1 MQQRSLF
8 IVLAICL
15 LVPTVAAQESFDIII
30 RGGRVV
36 DGSGNPWVRAD
47 IGIVGDRITRI
58 GDLSSAAAK
67 REILADGLV
76 VAPGFIDPHTHARRG
91 IFQVPTADNA
101 LLQGVTTL
109 TEGNDG
115 SSPLPVGE
123 HLQRVA
129 EIGISPNWAV
139 FVGHGTVR
147 NAVIGRD
154 HRDPTAAEL
163 DQMKA
168 LVDTAMEEGALG
180 LSTGLFY
187 VPGAFSVPCGDGRN
201 PSPSGEEKSVV
212 VWSRAPVSPWSAHE
226 NGPQRSPG
234 VDPEISEA
242 RVDWRGG
249 GSCARFDP
257 PDSAGA
263 RVGSPVRKSGTRP
276 RPRVCFV
283 SPESGHQHD
292 CPVAEGDQLA
302 GAPSGV
308 SALAQSVLG

>member
-1 MQQRSLF
+1 M
-8 IVLAICL
+8 VGGLA
-15 LVPTVAAQESFDIII
+15 
-30 RGGRVV
+30 
-36 DGSGNPWVRAD
+36 
-47 IGIVGDRITRI
+47 
-58 GDLSSAAAK
+58 
-67 REILADGLV
+67 GLV
-76 VAPGFIDPHTHARRG
+76 VGGVVLDGGETPDEVYRTPRRG
-91 IFQVPTADNA
+91 VPHSPTKCAA
-101 LLQGVTTL
+101 LPDSRL
-109 TEGNDG
+109 
-115 SSPLPVGE
+115 
-123 HLQRVA
+123 
-129 EIGISPNWAV
+129 
-139 FVGHGTVR
+139 
-147 NAVIGRD
+147 
-154 HRDPTAAEL
+154 
-163 DQMKA
+163 
-168 LVDTAMEEGALG
+168 
-180 LSTGLFY
+180 
-187 VPGAFSVPCGDGRN
+187 SVPCGDGRN

-212 VWSRAPVSPWSAHE
+212 VWSRATVSPWSAHE
-226 NGPQRSPG
+226 NGPQSSPG